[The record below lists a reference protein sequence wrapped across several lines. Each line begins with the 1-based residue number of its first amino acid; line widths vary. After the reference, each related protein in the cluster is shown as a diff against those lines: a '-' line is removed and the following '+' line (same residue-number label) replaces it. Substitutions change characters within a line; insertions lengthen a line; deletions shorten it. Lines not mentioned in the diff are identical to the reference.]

1 MGAHPCR
8 EPISAQGP
16 FILSAHGTL
25 SMTRVQPCP
34 GLNHPEVPWGAFHVQ
49 GLSMPSDRFPG
60 PIPAK
65 GPSCSGLIHA
75 EDLRRPIHTQYP
87 SILRALPSPG
97 TINPKGPCWPI
108 HSEGPSLPRVNPSRG
123 HMGAHPC
130 RGPSLPSANPSQ
142 EPSLP
147 RTHPSRGPM
156 GQSIPRNHGG
166 PTMPMARPCPAPI
179 HPEFPWGPSMLRA
192 HPYRGEILAQ
202 GSFHPEG
209 L

>member
-1 MGAHPCR
+1 MGPIHDEGSTLPGAQPSRGPMGGLSCPGSRAYPCR
-8 EPISAQGP
+8 VIDSLGR
-16 FILSAHGTL
+16 SH
-25 SMTRVQPCP
+25 
-34 GLNHPEVPWGAFHVQ
+34 
-49 GLSMPSDRFPG
+49 
-60 PIPAK
+60 AK

-156 GQSIPRNHGG
+156 GQSIPRTHGG
-166 PTMPMARPCPAPI
+166 PTMP
-179 HPEFPWGPSMLRA
+179 SA
-192 HPYRGEILAQ
+192 HPSRVPMWAIHA
-202 GSFHPEG
+202 
-209 L
+209 

>member
-1 MGAHPCR
+1 MHRANLCRRAIPAKCPCIPRAPGAYPCRGPILDEGSIQRAQGDPSMSRAHPFPEPMHAEDPSLPRAHPSRVSMGVHPCR

-16 FILSAHGTL
+16 SILSAHGAL

-87 SILRALPSPG
+87 SMLRAHPSPG
-97 TINPKGPCWPI
+97 TISPKGPCWPI
-108 HSEGPSLPRVNPSRG
+108 HSEGPYLPRAHPSRG
-123 HMGAHPC
+123 QMGAHPC
-130 RGPSLPSANPSQ
+130 
-142 EPSLP
+142 
-147 RTHPSRGPM
+147 
-156 GQSIPRNHGG
+156 
-166 PTMPMARPCPAPI
+166 
-179 HPEFPWGPSMLRA
+179 WGPIFA
-192 HPYRGEILAQ
+192 HR
-202 GSFHPEG
+202 
-209 L
+209 